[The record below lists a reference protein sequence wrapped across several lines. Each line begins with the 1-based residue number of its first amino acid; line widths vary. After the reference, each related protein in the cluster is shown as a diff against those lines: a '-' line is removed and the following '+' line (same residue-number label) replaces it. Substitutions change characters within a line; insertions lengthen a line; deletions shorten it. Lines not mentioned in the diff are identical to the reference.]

1 MRLLFRRLL
10 PLLII
15 AIAIIGFIALK
26 ATKPKL
32 PAAKPTER
40 AWRIDVLSAQP
51 ASHHPILTLYGKVD
65 APNEFT
71 AVAPRTARVLDLPV
85 QDGQAV
91 TQGQLLVRL
100 DPADFDPAVHQA
112 EATVAEIKA
121 QIGSENVRF
130 QADQDALKQE
140 QQILDNARKTLER
153 NQNLASRKLASP
165 TQVENAV
172 DAMERARLSVTT
184 RRQAISDHPSRLT
197 VLQAKLKSAEA
208 QLASAQRDQQ
218 RATVTAPFDGIVTDV
233 QVARGDQV
241 NANAKL
247 LSFYPRRDLQL
258 RAVIPARYADE
269 LVKAVAEHQPPKATA
284 RMNGATHPLKLL
296 RLAGSASGEGITGI
310 FQFDDQIPGLR
321 IGSVLTVTLSRPSA
335 ADTVAVPYSALYGS
349 DRIYVVNGNRLKELT
364 VDVIGDVPA
373 PQKDSGRWLLIH
385 SPKITAGTQIAT
397 THLPNAI
404 DGLRIQVLEAG
415 TEHTGPRSSAS

>member
-1 MRLLFRRLL
+1 MRLLFRRSL

-15 AIAIIGFIALK
+15 AIAVIGFIALK

-40 AWRIDVLSAQP
+40 AWRVDVLSAQP

-65 APNEFT
+65 APDEFT
-71 AVAPRTARVLDLPV
+71 AVAPRTARVHELPV
-85 QDGQAV
+85 QDGQYV
-91 TQGQLLVRL
+91 SKGQLLVQL

-112 EATVAEIKA
+112 EATVSEIKA
-121 QIGSENVRF
+121 QIDSENVRY

-140 QQILDNARKTLER
+140 QQILDNARKTLAR
-153 NQNLASRKLASP
+153 NQNLASKKLASP

-172 DAMERARLSVTT
+172 DTMERARLSVTT
-184 RRQAISDHPSRLT
+184 RRQAINDHPARLT

-208 QLASAQRDQQ
+208 QLASAKRDQQ
-218 RATVTAPFDGIVTDV
+218 RATVKAPFDGIVTDV

-247 LSFYPRRDLQL
+247 LSFYPRKDLQL
-258 RAVIPARYADE
+258 RATMPARYTDE
-269 LVKAVAEHQPPKATA
+269 LVRAVANQQPPKATA
-284 RMNGATHPLKLL
+284 RMNGMPHPLKLL

-310 FQFDDQIPGLR
+310 FQFDDTITGLR
-321 IGSVLTVTLSRPSA
+321 IGSVMTITLSRPAA

-349 DRIYVVNGNRLKELT
+349 DRIYLVNGDRLKELT
-364 VDVIGDVPA
+364 VDVVGDVPA
-373 PQKDSGRWLLIH
+373 PRKGSGRWLLIH

-404 DGLRIQVLEAG
+404 DGLKVQVLEADKG
-415 TEHTGPRSSAS
+415 QAEPRNNAS